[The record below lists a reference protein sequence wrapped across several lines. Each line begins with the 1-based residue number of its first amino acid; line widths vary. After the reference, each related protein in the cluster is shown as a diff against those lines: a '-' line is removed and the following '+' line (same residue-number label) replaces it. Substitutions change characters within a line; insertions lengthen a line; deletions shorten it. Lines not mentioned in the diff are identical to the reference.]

1 MHNIYISV
9 NNYCLSSEQLGQRHR
24 CFCQAQ
30 RDFSK
35 LSNDII
41 SVQTGKYKSWTY
53 HDMDSIYDSSRKTIC
68 PCNDIKNN
76 TKVKVSD

>member
-9 NNYCLSSEQLGQRHR
+9 NNHCLSGEQLDHR
-24 CFCQAQ
+24 GIDVFQAQ

-53 HDMDSIYDSSRKTIC
+53 HDMDSIHQGKLVVHTI
-68 PCNDIKNN
+68 
-76 TKVKVSD
+76 TF

>member
-9 NNYCLSSEQLGQRHR
+9 NNHCLSGEQLDHRGIDVFVRHM
-24 CFCQAQ
+24 Q

-41 SVQTGKYKSWTY
+41 SVQTGKYKSCTY
-53 HDMDSIYDSSRKTIC
+53 HDMDSIHQGKLVVHTI
-68 PCNDIKNN
+68 
-76 TKVKVSD
+76 

>member
-9 NNYCLSSEQLGQRHR
+9 NNYCLSSQQLGHR
-24 CFCQAQ
+24 GMDVFVCQAQ

-41 SVQTGKYKSWTY
+41 SVQTDKYKSWTY
-53 HDMDSIYDSSRKTIC
+53 DMDVSSGDRGKPRVFLYELIQ
-68 PCNDIKNN
+68 KHHV
-76 TKVKVSD
+76 TK

>member
-9 NNYCLSSEQLGQRHR
+9 NNHCLSGEQLDHRGNR

-53 HDMDSIYDSSRKTIC
+53 HDMNSIHQGKLVVHTI
-68 PCNDIKNN
+68 
-76 TKVKVSD
+76 